1 MFSSPCTSRIS
12 SSLTKLACLA
22 AVVLCSAHSAA
33 AHCQVPCGIYDD
45 SARVIGLKEDAA
57 TIAKA
62 VAQLESLASKK
73 DALSKNQFS
82 RWVMTKEEH
91 ASNIIKVIS
100 EYFLTQ
106 KVKPKV
112 KGDSD
117 YSEYVATLLEHHA
130 VMVAAMKVK
139 QTVDKAQ
146 VSELEA
152 ALAALEKRYGGHKH

>member
-1 MFSSPCTSRIS
+1 MFSSFRISRIS

-22 AVVLCSAHSAA
+22 ALVLCSANSAA

-45 SARVIGLKEDAA
+45 STRVIGLKEDAA
-57 TIAKA
+57 TISKA
-62 VAQLESLASKK
+62 VAQLESLASKT

-91 ASNIIKVIS
+91 ASNIIEVIS
-100 EYFLTQ
+100 KYFLTQ
-106 KVKPKV
+106 KVKPKA
-112 KGDSD
+112 KDDAG

-146 VSELEA
+146 VSKLETA
-152 ALAALEKRYGGHKH
+152 IAALEKRYHKH